1 MCTCSPCRAC
11 EARGEGEGD
20 SDWKYQLQAE
30 IVVPVP
36 LHRAVRAG
44 DVHIEVQNAGVGK
57 KLAERLC
64 DPHCLLEHVARWPMP
79 AVLLRGSTLFA
90 TGTIPVIL
98 ITAAASTGCA
108 DANGSMLRKG
118 LLRQ

>member
-64 DPHCLLEHVARWPMP
+64 DPHCLWSMP
-79 AVLLRGSTLFA
+79 PDGPCLPCFCAAPRSLLPVLY
-90 TGTIPVIL
+90 
-98 ITAAASTGCA
+98 
-108 DANGSMLRKG
+108 
-118 LLRQ
+118 Q